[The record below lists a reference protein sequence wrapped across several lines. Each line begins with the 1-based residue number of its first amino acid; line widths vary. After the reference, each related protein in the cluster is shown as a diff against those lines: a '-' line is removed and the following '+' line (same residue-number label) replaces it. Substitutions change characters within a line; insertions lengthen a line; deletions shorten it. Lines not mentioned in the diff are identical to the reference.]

1 MDSVTLF
8 LLAIAAIFVL
18 GAVGEMIFQKTG
30 FPDVVLLILAGI
42 VLGPLFGWVTR
53 ELLRQI
59 APYFAALTLVVVLF
73 EGGSALKL
81 ADLKH
86 AAPRS
91 SALALL
97 TFLFS
102 VAVITLVSM
111 GFAAVGFLPDSWTLM
126 HGLMLGTILGGSSSI
141 IIMPAMAA
149 ARLEPKVANLVNLES
164 ALTDA
169 FCVVGT
175 AAIIDILLGGVTG
188 AAGPAVTLL
197 RSFGIGS
204 VIGLVTGLVWLLFLR
219 MMQDHE
225 HAYPITLSVL
235 LVLYVVIDKAGG
247 SAALGILFV
256 ALILG
261 NAPLLSKKI
270 GLAQEVSL
278 DTSVRGFHRQMAF
291 IIKSFFFVFIGAM
304 LGPPWGLL
312 ALGLVLGGCLLLARI
327 PGVYLALLGSGL
339 QKEERGIVTVSLPRG
354 MAAGVLATLPVTK
367 GVPGT
372 EGLPVIVFSAVF
384 MSILIFATG
393 FYLAKRKITPAPESA
408 GTVPLPAGAA
418 RPSVNYRTIDVPA
431 PPPNEAPGAL
441 YQPTHP
447 GGTLPGHGGPV
458 TAPTAAASPAHGIPA
473 GPVPYPPAAPPVMGA
488 PPGGIPPAPPAPTFA
503 MNYPGNAP
511 TEPAPPPKPGGSSG
525 SNGPTS

>member
-1 MDSVTLF
+1 MDAVTIF
-8 LLAIAAIFVL
+8 LLSIAAIFLL
-18 GAVGEMIFQKTG
+18 GAVGELIFQKTG
-30 FPDVVLLILAGI
+30 FPDVVLLIVAGI
-42 VLGPLFGWVTR
+42 LFGPVSGWVTR
-53 ELLRQI
+53 EMLREI

-86 AAPRS
+86 SAPRS
-91 SALALL
+91 SLLALVN
-97 TFLFS
+97 FVFS
-102 VAVITLVSM
+102 VVTITLVSM
-111 GFAAVGFLPDSWTLM
+111 GFAAVGFLPESWTLM

-149 ARLEPKVANLVNLES
+149 ARLEPKLANLINLES

-175 AAIIDILLGGVTG
+175 SAIIDIMLGGVTG
-188 AAGPAVTLL
+188 AAGPAVTLM

-204 VIGLVTGLVWLLFLR
+204 VIGLVAGLIWMLFLK
-219 MMQDHE
+219 MMKNHE

-261 NAPLLSKKI
+261 NAPSLSKKI

-312 ALGLVLGGCLLLARI
+312 GLGLLLGAVLLAARV
-327 PGVYLALLGSGL
+327 PGVFLALLGSGL
-339 QKEERGIVTVSLPRG
+339 SKEQRSVVTVSLPRG

-372 EGLPVIVFSAVF
+372 EGLPVIVFAAVF
-384 MSILIFATG
+384 MSIMIFAAG
-393 FYLAKRKITPAPESA
+393 FYLAKRKIVPSAETESS
-408 GTVPLPAGAA
+408 VPLPAGAA
-418 RPSVNYRTIDVPA
+418 RPAQTLLMS
-431 PPPNEAPGAL
+431 PPIAVAAGPAPGAP
-441 YQPTHP
+441 QPGSAEP
-447 GGTLPGHGGPV
+447 LVYP
-458 TAPTAAASPAHGIPA
+458 AANVPPKPA
-473 GPVPYPPAAPPVMGA
+473 GP
-488 PPGGIPPAPPAPTFA
+488 
-503 MNYPGNAP
+503 
-511 TEPAPPPKPGGSSG
+511 SG
-525 SNGPTS
+525 PQEQS